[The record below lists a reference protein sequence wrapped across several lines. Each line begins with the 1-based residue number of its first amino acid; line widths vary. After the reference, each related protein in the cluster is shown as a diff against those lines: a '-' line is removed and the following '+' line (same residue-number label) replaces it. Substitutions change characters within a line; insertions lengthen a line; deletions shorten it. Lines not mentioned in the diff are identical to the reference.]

1 MTVLTPAFE
10 SRRGKDVC
18 GNAREVVKELAT
30 SASEAEHNKKV
41 RMSVQEKE
49 EETRGRKGK
58 RKLPEEPLL
67 PLPAT
72 VLESKELKDG
82 LLRLIEAKRNS
93 AEDGDVAATVTLAG
107 CCIRLCMEEIIGL
120 RLLCA
125 RTRVIMEHREGG
137 RRRLQCTEGRM
148 AAENFTGEELALM
161 AQLSQTIR
169 CVAPLLRAVIT
180 PAVRQA
186 ASAADAIQRRQLLAL
201 TASPIGDVRTD
212 NFSPDL
218 LAMLLNSLLTALLF
232 GGDINDHL
240 FVMML
245 LHAECLLQ
253 DALYDREELA
263 AAKLALGE
271 GSESASAL
279 GCSDSLA
286 LTRTIRVPLRQVSA
300 TRVFSPTT

>member
-1 MTVLTPAFE
+1 M
-10 SRRGKDVC
+10 K
-18 GNAREVVKELAT
+18 NAREVVKELAT
-30 SASEAEHNKKV
+30 SKKEAALNLKV
-41 RMSVQEKE
+41 RMSVQGKAE
-49 EETRGRKGK
+49 EPQGRKGK
-58 RKLPEEPLL
+58 RKLPDEPLL

-82 LLRLIEAKRNS
+82 LSKLAELKRDS
-93 AEDGDVAATVTLAG
+93 AADSDVAATLTLAG

-125 RTRVIMEHREGG
+125 RTRVIMDQRDGG
-137 RRRLQCTEGRM
+137 RRRLNCTEGRM
-148 AAENFTGEELALM
+148 AQHICTGEELDLM

-169 CVAPLLRAVIT
+169 CVAPLLRAVTT

-201 TASPIGDVRTD
+201 TASPIGDVYRD

-232 GGDINDHL
+232 GGDINEHL

-245 LHAECLLQ
+245 LNAECLLQ
-253 DALYDREELA
+253 DALYDKDELL

-279 GCSDSLA
+279 GCSDSLT